1 MLAYQRCKVEIK
13 LIILQEEVLK
23 EAEACVIDAKRRLGG
38 ALQVGIFK
46 KLFECVSCINIQEQ
60 ARERE

>member
-1 MLAYQRCKVEIK
+1 MEIK
-13 LIILQEEVLK
+13 LIIMQEEVLK

>member
-1 MLAYQRCKVEIK
+1 MEIK
-13 LIILQEEVLK
+13 LIIMQEEVLK

-46 KLFECVSCINIQEQ
+46 NLLECVSCMNI
-60 ARERE
+60 